1 MMSSALLCGIVPE
14 SISDSNATPSN
25 DSDVI
30 SVAES
35 PSDATPSNGP
45 SDDDGVNA
53 FNMIRTPSSKK
64 VRVATS
70 GKKRK
75 LGKAIRSDTEKADK
89 AKAGKATESQKK
101 KKERQKGAR
110 QSKSGQ
116 SGQRNRYSQIPKLHL
131 SFETGLTNSNL
142 GVMTRKLR
150 KSGRFSKAVG
160 NAKSNQIKAKVF
172 GKTKSFGT
180 CGYAVRGWT

>member
-30 SVAES
+30 SVDES

-53 FNMIRTPSSKK
+53 FNMIQTPSSKK

-75 LGKAIRSDTEKADK
+75 LGKAIKSVTVTVSGGDTEGGVRTFKLTPRYD
-89 AKAGKATESQKK
+89 AK
-101 KKERQKGAR
+101 
-110 QSKSGQ
+110 
-116 SGQRNRYSQIPKLHL
+116 L
-131 SFETGLTNSNL
+131 
-142 GVMTRKLR
+142 
-150 KSGRFSKAVG
+150 SKANRRDLIIDDTTSG
-160 NAKSNQIKAKVF
+160 SSQ
-172 GKTKSFGT
+172 
-180 CGYAVRGWT
+180 

>member
-35 PSDATPSNGP
+35 PSDATPSDGP
-45 SDDDGVNA
+45 SDDDGL
-53 FNMIRTPSSKK
+53 IQTPSSKK

-75 LGKAIRSDTEKADK
+75 AGK

-101 KKERQKGAR
+101 KWAR
-110 QSKSGQ
+110 QRLCVVGQ
-116 SGQRNRYSQIPKLHL
+116 AGHRNRYSQIPTLHF

-142 GVMTRKLR
+142 GVMTELMR

-160 NAKSNQIKAKVF
+160 NTQKKTSDHKGVGN
-172 GKTKSFGT
+172 TKSFGT
-180 CGYAVRGWT
+180 CRYAVRG

>member
-35 PSDATPSNGP
+35 PSDATPSDGP
-45 SDDDGVNA
+45 SDDDGLNA
-53 FNMIRTPSSKK
+53 FNMIQTPSSKK

-75 LGKAIRSDTEKADK
+75 LGKAIKSETEKAGK

-101 KKERQKGAR
+101 K
-110 QSKSGQ
+110 GQ
-116 SGQRNRYSQIPKLHL
+116 G
-131 SFETGLTNSNL
+131 
-142 GVMTRKLR
+142 
-150 KSGRFSKAVG
+150 
-160 NAKSNQIKAKVF
+160 
-172 GKTKSFGT
+172 KSFALSDKPDSAT
-180 CGYAVRGWT
+180 DTRRSQNSTFHSKLV